1 MYEGNS
7 EPWGFI
13 SHIDV
18 LEKCINQYRLANI
31 KELWAYQT
39 GIFEERR
46 VLYLTN
52 IGTYYK
58 DITCYTIHIFN
69 LLASFYAP
77 KKAHTKATQCIK
89 EIENIV

>member
-31 KELWAYQT
+31 KELWAYQK
-39 GIFEERR
+39 GIA
-46 VLYLTN
+46 
-52 IGTYYK
+52 YY
-58 DITCYTIHIFN
+58 ILPT
-69 LLASFYAP
+69 
-77 KKAHTKATQCIK
+77 
-89 EIENIV
+89 